1 MGDLMGKSRIDNGF
15 MKWNNLKIGVKIG
28 IGFGLLVLLSV
39 IIGVISFYSM
49 NQIKQET
56 NSLANESLPSVNESF
71 RADKDWREVLIN
83 LQAYDHL
90 RDPYYFNNAD
100 KYLKKFKH
108 SLEQLVNLSKSS
120 KLQIVNQEKL
130 NNVNTLAG
138 EFIVLNDQYK
148 DLVSK
153 NYELVN
159 SFQNGVNDLKI
170 AYSEYR
176 KSGGSS
182 ARAQSL
188 ITNVYETGFFAFVAI
203 NKRKPKEL
211 DNAVLALE
219 DAKDDLKALAGR
231 SEGKNHKNLVEV
243 ATLLL
248 DNGDYLI
255 KNYRAA
261 RKVELKRNEIENLMK
276 VDIVAL
282 SDVGLDQI
290 TEMTEKTNGIITDSI
305 KSLLF
310 ILFGIILVGVV
321 AGFYISQSITRSIMV
336 GLKLAQ
342 NISNGV
348 LHRQREVVR
357 KDEVGELMTALNR
370 MNNQLKY
377 IVEDISEGIKNIVV
391 ASQKMNKN
399 ANELSET
406 ATDQAATTEEISSS
420 IEELHA
426 NFLQNADNANETERI
441 AMTAVSG
448 IRDGNKATELA
459 SQSLNSIIERVSFI
473 GDLAFQTNILALNAA
488 VEAARAGEHGRGF
501 AVVAAEVKKLAD
513 SSKQAAELIN
523 KVSRETVIASD
534 QAGLKLQKIVP
545 EIEKTAQLIH
555 GIKLA
560 SSEQEVGIN
569 QINNAIQQLNNI
581 AQQNAYSS
589 ENMANSSQELASLAE
604 KLGKTISFFKV
615 GGEQDED

>member
-1 MGDLMGKSRIDNGF
+1 MRESSIKSKADIGF
-15 MKWNNLKIGVKIG
+15 STWNDLKIGVKIG
-28 IGFGLLVLLSV
+28 VGFGLLIILSV
-39 IIGVISFYSM
+39 IIGGITIFSM
-49 NQIKQET
+49 RQIQKESD
-56 NSLANESLPSVNESF
+56 SLANESLPSVNESF

-83 LQAYDHL
+83 LQAFEHL
-90 RDPYYFNNAD
+90 SDPYYYDNAE
-100 KYLKKFKH
+100 KYLKKFNH
-108 SLEQLVNLSKSS
+108 SLEQLVNLSKTSS
-120 KLQIVNQEKL
+120 AEIVNIEKL
-130 NNVNTLAG
+130 ENVNKLAI
-138 EFIVLNDQYK
+138 EFIALNQKYKAQVGKTFELLNSLDQGM
-148 DLVSK
+148 K
-153 NYELVN
+153 NLRSNYQ
-159 SFQNGVNDLKI
+159 S
-170 AYSEYR
+170 YR
-176 KSGGSS
+176 RDGGNS
-182 ARAQSL
+182 ARAQSMMMNL
-188 ITNVYETGFFAFVAI
+188 YFTNYQTMLAI

-211 DNAVLALE
+211 DVAIASLSN
-219 DAKDDLKALAGR
+219 AKDDFRALSNSPEGR
-231 SEGKNHKNLVEV
+231 NHRQLV
-243 ATLLL
+243 ATADSVLAAT
-248 DNGDYLI
+248 DQLI
-255 KNYRAA
+255 LNYREA
-261 RKVELKRNEIENLMK
+261 RKTELKRNETENLMK
-276 VDIVAL
+276 VDIMAL

-290 TEMTEKTNGIITDSI
+290 TEMTEKTNGIIKDSI
-305 KSLLF
+305 RSLVL
-310 ILFGIILVGVV
+310 ILLGIILLGI
-321 AGFYISQSITRSIMV
+321 ALGYIISTSITRSIKL

-342 NISNGV
+342 NISNGI

-357 KDEVGELMTALNR
+357 RDEIGELMTALNR

-426 NFLQNADNANETERI
+426 NFLQNADNASETERI
-441 AMTAVSG
+441 AMAAVSG
-448 IRDGNKATELA
+448 IREGNKATELA
-459 SQSLNSIIERVSFI
+459 SNSLNSIIERVSFI

-523 KVSRETVIASD
+523 KVSRETVVASD
-534 QAGLKLQKIVP
+534 QAGVKLQRIVP
-545 EIEKTAQLIH
+545 EIEKTAQLVH

-589 ENMANSSQELASLAE
+589 ENMANSSLELANLAE

-615 GGEQDED
+615 GNDGDQ